1 MKIPRTLRLAALSL
15 TLAFLSAFCL
25 AGQSADGDRKVVAKT
40 PAVYPTLARSMN
52 IKGVVRLEA
61 LVLPNGNVKSVEVL
75 GGHPILTQSAVTAVE
90 RWKYEPA
97 SHETKESVVIDF
109 AAQ

>member
-1 MKIPRTLRLAALSL
+1 MKIPLTLRLAAISL
-15 TLAFLSAFCL
+15 ILALISIFCL
-25 AGQSADGDRKVVAKT
+25 AGQSADGDRKVVVKV
-40 PAVYPTLARSMN
+40 PPVYPTLARSMN

-61 LVLPNGNVKSVEVL
+61 QVLPNGNVKRVEVL

-97 SHETKESVVIDF
+97 SHETKEPVTIQF
-109 AAQ
+109 NPQ